1 MNPLIADIQQATCT
15 AYGLTAIDMIA
26 DRRGR
31 AVAHPRQV
39 AMYLARY
46 LTPQSL
52 PAIGRMFGDRDHSTV
67 LHAVRGVEAR
77 MEADPALARKVT
89 LIAANAI
96 RRAMR
101 RELQRTAA

>member
-1 MNPLIADIQQATCT
+1 MIPLVADIQQATCA
-15 AYGLTAIDMIA
+15 AYGLPMIEMVS
-26 DRRGR
+26 DRRSR
-31 AVAHPRQV
+31 AVAYPRQV

-46 LTPQSL
+46 QTAKSL

-67 LHAVRGVEAR
+67 IHAIRGVEAR
-77 MEADPALARKVT
+77 IKEDPALARKVT